1 MTARFLNL
9 LWPLL
14 TPRQLAGPPQV
25 RAPSF
30 PQSLPH
36 LLDKYTPLRAFGRCN
51 DVLAYPTY
59 QASYAIPVRQ
69 YRVLPVGFLQC
80 IPHGKPPCHLLT
92 VRGVTPIRKGLSPSG
107 MKLKF
112 HRVNPLEIFHATHYC
127 LTRKIC
133 IFNIFSELSVVCA
146 HAHAGHTQ
154 STYCRAGFDGM
165 PTAGSRIAVPCPSD
179 RNALR
184 NPPRQHVPT
193 VVFNFECCATEVT
206 ENQSIKKD

>member
-1 MTARFLNL
+1 MTARFQNL

-14 TPRQLAGPPQV
+14 TSRLMAGPPQV
-25 RAPSF
+25 RASSF

-36 LLDKYTPLRAFGRCN
+36 LLDKHSPLRAFGRYN

-92 VRGVTPIRKGLSPSG
+92 VRGVTPVRKGLPVRPRQPGGAPSG

-112 HRVNPLEIFHATHYC
+112 HRINPLEIFHATHYC

-146 HAHAGHTQ
+146 HAHAGHTHAI
-154 STYCRAGFDGM
+154 YV
-165 PTAGSRIAVPCPSD
+165 SRV
-179 RNALR
+179 RW
-184 NPPRQHVPT
+184 
-193 VVFNFECCATEVT
+193 VFLSFVHLL
-206 ENQSIKKD
+206 KLLV